1 MSKKIIFMGTPLF
14 CVPILKSLYQNGY
27 NISVVY
33 TQPPQKSHR
42 GQQINKSPIQGISE
56 TLNID
61 YRTPTT
67 FKDNHEEYE
76 FLKELNADLS
86 VVCAFGQIIPK
97 NFLNLTKKGFVN
109 IHASILPSWRGAAP
123 IQRSIMNLDS
133 ETGIS
138 IMKMNE
144 ELDSG
149 PVSNIYKVK
158 IDKNQNAQEIS
169 EKLSALAAEKIL
181 DNVDDILEDKAKF
194 IDQDHSK
201 ATYAKKIYKEE
212 SQIDWNEDASKI
224 IGKINGL
231 FPYPG
236 AAFSFNGER
245 YKILK
250 AEISN
255 GVGQVGEII
264 SNQLEV
270 ACNNNQSIKILEIQ
284 RQGKRPQKIN
294 EFMLGSQIKKGSK
307 LLNV

>member
-1 MSKKIIFMGTPLF
+1 MVKKIIFMGTPLF
-14 CVPILKSLYQNGY
+14 AVPILKSLYQNGY
-27 NISVVY
+27 NIAVVY

-42 GQQINKSPIQGISE
+42 GQKINKSPIQGISE

-61 YRTPTT
+61 YRTPKTL
-67 FKDNHEEYE
+67 KDNHDEYE

-149 PVSNIYKVK
+149 PVSNTYKVK

-169 EKLSALAAEKIL
+169 EKLSSLAAEKIL

-194 IDQDHSK
+194 IVQDHSK
-201 ATYAKKIYKEE
+201 ATYAKKIDKSE
-212 SQIDWNEDASKI
+212 SQIDWDEDASKI

-231 FPYPG
+231 FPSPG
-236 AAFSFNGER
+236 ASFSYNGER

-255 GVGQVGEII
+255 GKGQVGEII

-284 RQGKRPQKIN
+284 RQGKRPQKIS
-294 EFMLGSQIKKGSK
+294 EFMLGSQIKKGSR

>member
-1 MSKKIIFMGTPLF
+1 MGTPLF

-27 NISVVY
+27 NIAVVY

-42 GQQINKSPIQGISE
+42 GQKINKSPIQGISE

-201 ATYAKKIYKEE
+201 ATYAKKIHKEE

-231 FPYPG
+231 FPSPG
-236 AAFSFNGER
+236 ASFSFNGER
-245 YKILK
+245 YKILR
-250 AEISN
+250 AEIGN
-255 GVGQVGEII
+255 GIGQVGEII

-284 RQGKRPQKIN
+284 R
-294 EFMLGSQIKKGSK
+294 
-307 LLNV
+307 

>member
-1 MSKKIIFMGTPLF
+1 MAHKIIFMGTPLF

-27 NISVVY
+27 DISVVY

-42 GQQINKSPIQGISE
+42 GQKSNRSPIQAISE

-61 YRTPTT
+61 YRTPKTL
-67 FKDNHEEYE
+67 KDNHKEHE
-76 FLKELNADLS
+76 FLKELNADLA
-86 VVCAFGQIIPK
+86 VVCAYGQIIPK

-109 IHASILPSWRGAAP
+109 IHASILPCWRGAAP
-123 IQRSIMNLDS
+123 IQRSIMNLDT

-138 IMKMNE
+138 IMKINE

-149 PVSNIYKVK
+149 PVSDIYKIK
-158 IDKNQNAQEIS
+158 IDQNQNAQEIS
-169 EKLSALAAEKIL
+169 DKLSTLAAEKIL
-181 DNVDDILEDKAKF
+181 DNVDDILKNKATF

-201 ATYAKKIYKEE
+201 ATYAKKIRKDE
-212 SQIDWNEDASKI
+212 SRINWDDDAPKI

-231 FPYPG
+231 FPSPG
-236 AAFSFNGER
+236 AFFIFNGER

-250 AEISN
+250 AEIGN
-255 GVGQVGEII
+255 GKGQVGEII

-284 RQGKRPQKIN
+284 RQGKKPQKTS
-294 EFMLGSQIKKGSK
+294 EFMLGSQIKKGLK
-307 LLNV
+307 LSNV

>member
-1 MSKKIIFMGTPLF
+1 MGTPLF

>member
-1 MSKKIIFMGTPLF
+1 MGTPLF

-61 YRTPTT
+61 YRTPMT

-194 IDQDHSK
+194 IVQDHSK
-201 ATYAKKIYKEE
+201 ATYAKKIDKAE
-212 SQIDWNEDASKI
+212 SQIDWDEDASKI

-231 FPYPG
+231 FPSPG
-236 AAFSFNGER
+236 ASFSFNGER

-250 AEISN
+250 AEIGN
-255 GVGQVGEII
+255 GIGQVGEII

-270 ACNNNQSIKILEIQ
+270 ACNKNQSIKILEIQ
-284 RQGKRPQKIN
+284 RQGKRPQKIS